1 MPGPKIPVGPDQI
14 TDSWLTQALRRGG
27 TLSHA
32 TVSGHSAEPL
42 KVGIG
47 SATIVR
53 VTLEYD
59 AWEEGAPPSLVAKF
73 RSPRETAEDN
83 ETATFLREPEFYRH
97 FGAGPEIPVPICY
110 HAEAGEL
117 PGAFVLLLED
127 MSDCRVGT
135 LDGRPEDIELAVGHL
150 ALFHARWWNSGV
162 TRDTPW
168 LRHVLEPGRGQSM
181 TQVWN
186 QLRRALLRVRRTF
199 GKRLPQTCDAAAER
213 LLSHNLVSS
222 VHAPLTLIHGDYH
235 PAQMFFPLDEPVDRP
250 VDRPVN
256 GPAESAGRFAVID
269 WEAVHVGN
277 GGEDL
282 ARIIALGLTTEQRE
296 HGEERLVRLYHEIL
310 REHGVTGYGLDRCWL
325 DFRRG
330 LLYSVILNVIS
341 GAGIDPSLFQEARE
355 DVVEFI
361 VEIIFGRLEAALIA
375 HDILELL
382 PP

>member
-1 MPGPKIPVGPDQI
+1 MSPFDVIKTVR
-14 TDSWLTQALRRGG
+14 LT
-27 TLSHA
+27 
-32 TVSGHSAEPL
+32 E
-42 KVGIG
+42 KVM
-47 SATIVR
+47 AVQ
-53 VTLEYD
+53 EY
-59 AWEEGAPPSLVAKF
+59 
-73 RSPRETAEDN
+73 N
-83 ETATFLREPEFYRH
+83 
-97 FGAGPEIPVPICY
+97 
-110 HAEAGEL
+110 
-117 PGAFVLLLED
+117 
-127 MSDCRVGT
+127 
-135 LDGRPEDIELAVGHL
+135 
-150 ALFHARWWNSGV
+150 
-162 TRDTPW
+162 
-168 LRHVLEPGRGQSM
+168 
-181 TQVWN
+181 
-186 QLRRALLRVRRTF
+186 
-199 GKRLPQTCDAAAER
+199 DAAAER